1 MKSIRPGLSAAL
13 VAFALAAAPA
23 AASENETFQ
32 EKVKVMAG
40 ETLYKEQCRRCHAPD
55 SDHESYGPALSDVI
69 GRRAGSVAGY
79 EYSEA
84 LKTASFV
91 WTTGALRAWMED
103 NTGFLPGTKMRH
115 VGISDPTVQDFIIT
129 YLESLPAG
137 N

>member
-1 MKSIRPGLSAAL
+1 
-13 VAFALAAAPA
+13 
-23 AASENETFQ
+23 
-32 EKVKVMAG
+32 MAG

-55 SDHESYGPALSDVI
+55 ADHESYGPVLSGVI
-69 GRRAGSVAGY
+69 GRRAGSVPGY

-103 NTGFLPGTKMRH
+103 NTGFLPDTKMRH
-115 VGISDPTVQDFIIT
+115 VGITDPTVQDFILT
-129 YLESLPAG
+129 YLESLSAG